1 MSKTQCL
8 KSVNYTL
15 STQSSRLADSTIW
28 PVQPKVSLQ
37 LCGCCRDAAGAE
49 AEVMRWR
56 VSEAHTRIQPEK
68 ARGAA
73 EILPGERRVFLE
85 VLNEDIVQSLGHIGA
100 VQNIRIYGMRGSLA
114 GCVATCLRGG
124 RRSCGTS
131 VVHIRG
137 DLDVAQQ
144 CVDW

>member
-1 MSKTQCL
+1 
-8 KSVNYTL
+8 
-15 STQSSRLADSTIW
+15 
-28 PVQPKVSLQ
+28 
-37 LCGCCRDAAGAE
+37 
-49 AEVMRWR
+49 MRWR

-144 CVDW
+144 CVDWQIVEVFIFFQREFSSQRHLIPVFIHRVDQQRIKVVELGGTQNTEG